1 MRLLLVEDER
11 ALSDQVAERLRAE
24 GYAVDI
30 ARDGQEAL
38 YMGGEFPIDA
48 ALVDLGLPKL
58 SGIDVIRHWRAAGR
72 TFPILILTARGRWQE
87 KVEGLDT
94 GADDYL
100 VKPFQF
106 EELLARL
113 QALIRRSKGWATPF
127 LECGP
132 VALNTASQ
140 SVQVNGTA
148 VELTAFE
155 YKVLEYLMLR
165 AGEVISKSELS
176 DHIYEEEA
184 DRDSNVIEV
193 LVARLRKKLDP
204 DRVLQPIETLR
215 GRGYRFNLEPSGRT
229 LA

>member
-1 MRLLLVEDER
+1 MRVLLVEDER

-58 SGIDVIRHWRAAGR
+58 SGIDVIRRWRTAGR

-132 VALNTASQ
+132 VALHTASQ
-140 SVQVNGTA
+140 SVQVGGA
-148 VELTAFE
+148 PVELTAFE
-155 YKVLEYLMLR
+155 YKVLE
-165 AGEVISKSELS
+165 
-176 DHIYEEEA
+176 
-184 DRDSNVIEV
+184 
-193 LVARLRKKLDP
+193 
-204 DRVLQPIETLR
+204 
-215 GRGYRFNLEPSGRT
+215 
-229 LA
+229 